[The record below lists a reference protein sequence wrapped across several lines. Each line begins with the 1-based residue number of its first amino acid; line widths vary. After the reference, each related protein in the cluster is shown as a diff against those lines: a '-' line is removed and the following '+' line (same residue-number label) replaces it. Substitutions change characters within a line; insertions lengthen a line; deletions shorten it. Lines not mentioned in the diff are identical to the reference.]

1 MSYDVKVVGG
11 RKELVGGRKLMS
23 KRGAAAEELRVR
35 GFRMRSKIQRWEAN
49 GNGED

>member
-1 MSYDVKVVGG
+1 
-11 RKELVGGRKLMS
+11 MS

-49 GNGED
+49 GNGEDENCLLTKDK